1 MCFST
6 IQAFENSVDLRV
18 CPNPNANLR
27 VTRVFGS
34 VRMAQFVLKIAR
46 NVKGTSLRSPS
57 PIMASDV
64 TYRRPTKSL
73 FLFYF
78 YAGLIAGC
86 VCVYRTFRYYVV
98 ELQLHCVNWPTVT
111 LLSFCIVVFYYP
123 RPSSQLAVETTCSCL
138 SETFSRS

>member
-73 FLFYF
+73 FLFR
-78 YAGLIAGC
+78 YAAK
-86 VCVYRTFRYYVV
+86 
-98 ELQLHCVNWPTVT
+98 
-111 LLSFCIVVFYYP
+111 
-123 RPSSQLAVETTCSCL
+123 
-138 SETFSRS
+138 